1 MAPLFIF
8 GKIAS
13 MGADDKKVLLK
24 EVPLPEFF
32 RERVQTAMAKQRLA
46 ASALAEFYL
55 VNLLQEF
62 RKTEKLFEQRGSQMA
77 ERPLALLLAEAVE
90 GDLQTRIRRLKQLG
104 DVSLYTAGFFGERIK
119 HKPVDI
125 NYYIRMGGGAYSNL
139 AGILSNQK
147 TFAELYGEL
156 SQLFPSLVDV
166 LADVAVSGHWQ
177 TNADLLKLYER
188 WLATGSES
196 LEKLLNE
203 EGIQTQDKGLLN
215 KIQ

>member
-1 MAPLFIF
+1 MGPRDKQPL
-8 GKIAS
+8 
-13 MGADDKKVLLK
+13 LQ
-24 EVPLPEFF
+24 EVPLTEFF
-32 RERVQTAMAKQRLA
+32 RERVQTALARQQLA
-46 ASALAEFYL
+46 ASALTEFYL

-62 RKTEKLFEQRGSQMA
+62 RKTEKLFEQQGSQMA
-77 ERPLALLLAEAVE
+77 EKPLAILLAEAVA
-90 GDLQTRIRRLKQLG
+90 GNLQTKIRCLKQLG

-119 HKPVDI
+119 RKLIDI
-125 NYYIRMGGGAYSNL
+125 RYYIRMGGGAYSNL

-166 LADVAVSGHWQ
+166 LAEVAVHSHWQ
-177 TNADLLKLYER
+177 TNRDLLKIYER
-188 WLATGSES
+188 WLATGNEA